1 MAEIRVT
8 HPDQLETEVSSG
20 TMTRLAGVSKGL
32 VGAEGIHLAI
42 ATVPP
47 GCQSSAHRHTNCE
60 SAIYVTRGHGKM
72 LTGEML
78 EKALDIGPGDF
89 IYVPPGAV
97 HQPVNSSATEPLEMI
112 VARNSPVEIVEEYEP
127 PFGARQP

>member
-1 MAEIRVT
+1 MAEIRVV

-60 SAIYVTRGHGKM
+60 SAIYVTKGHGKM
-72 LTGEML
+72 LIGEML
-78 EKALDIGPGDF
+78 EEALDIGPGDF
-89 IYVPPGAV
+89 IYVPSGAV
-97 HQPVNSSATEPLEMI
+97 HQPVNRSATEPLEMI
-112 VARNSPVEIVEEYEP
+112 VARNSPVEIVEEHEP